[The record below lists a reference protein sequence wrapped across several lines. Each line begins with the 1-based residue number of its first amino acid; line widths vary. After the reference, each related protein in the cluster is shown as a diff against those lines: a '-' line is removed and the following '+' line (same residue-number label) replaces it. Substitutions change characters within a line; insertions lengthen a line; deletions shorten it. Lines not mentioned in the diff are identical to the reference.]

1 MHFCGKKIIFKENS
15 SSVRP
20 LLLFPSNAKRKLS
33 PYFLSELQISWSK
46 QFWFRSSTLI
56 VHTILRH
63 MKSWFDPQ
71 VCNVWIHIPLTYL
84 EEPIAH
90 LSRIFDPKFSAIFFG
105 HHLPQL
111 FSVLNLGFITDHY
124 FSYSPGFRVYCW
136 LRI

>member
-1 MHFCGKKIIFKENS
+1 MHFCGKKILRRFVPCCFFPPTPKGNCLPTF
-15 SSVRP
+15 SVNYKS
-20 LLLFPSNAKRKLS
+20 LDPSNS
-33 PYFLSELQISWSK
+33 DSEALRWSFIQI
-46 QFWFRSSTLI
+46 L
-56 VHTILRH
+56 LH